1 MSEDRVEVRVRVP
14 AALDEHIEGRLEYG
28 DSKAAWVREAIRQR
42 LRRERAAD
50 AIEERPV
57 E

>member
-14 AALDEHIEGRLEYG
+14 ADLDGHIEARLEYG
-28 DSKAAWVREAIRQR
+28 DSKAGWVREAIRQR
-42 LRRERAAD
+42 LQRERAAD
-50 AIEERPV
+50 ASEERLV